1 MIRSVLPGDAP
12 RIAEIYNH
20 YIEHTAITFEEQVTS
35 FDEVTRRIA
44 EITQRLPWFVYAENG
59 TVIGYCYASPWKSR
73 SAYRFSVES
82 SIYVANSFGGRGV
95 GTLLYEHLLN
105 DLKAR
110 GVHAVMGGITLP
122 NEVSVRLHE
131 KLGFRKVAQF
141 QEVGFKFGRWVDIGY
156 WERLL

>member
-1 MIRSVLPGDAP
+1 MIRSVLPEDAP

-20 YIEHTAITFEEQVTS
+20 YIEQTAITFEEQPVS
-35 FDEVTRRIA
+35 FDEVARRIA
-44 EITQRLPWFVYAENG
+44 EITQGLPWVVYTDHG
-59 TVIGYCYASPWKSR
+59 TVSGYCYASPWRSR

-82 SIYVANSFGGRGV
+82 SIYVAPSFGGRGV
-95 GTLLYEHLLN
+95 GTALYEHLLD

-110 GVHAVMGGITLP
+110 GLHAVMGGITLP

-131 KLGFRKVAQF
+131 KLGFRKVGQF
-141 QEVGFKFGRWVDIGY
+141 QEVGFKAGRWRDVGY